1 MPLARVSQSDHHVPF
16 PNASCWLDRVSDSDY
31 YMFHFAKNAANF
43 TENMISTVSKS
54 MLPTSIGTLSVL
66 LFKACCQL
74 IGIITISH
82 TPHGMLLT
90 SQWSLFLLPTSC
102 CWLQIDHYSYSPKH
116 VANFTVI
123 IIPTPP
129 TACCCLDHYK
139 WYPSKHVP
147 NFTFRSSHII
157 KYPNSPKR
165 VANCTEIQVSDL
177 MHRDL
182 GQWFKVQR
190 SQSMI

>member
-102 CWLQIDHYSYSPKH
+102 CWLHSDHYSYSPHH
-116 VANFTVI
+116 VADFKLI
-123 IIPTPP
+123 IIPTP
-129 TACCCLDHYK
+129 
-139 WYPSKHVP
+139 
-147 NFTFRSSHII
+147 
-157 KYPNSPKR
+157 
-165 VANCTEIQVSDL
+165 
-177 MHRDL
+177 
-182 GQWFKVQR
+182 
-190 SQSMI
+190 QSMLPTSQWSLFLPPLQHVAALTITSGTPQSMFRTSHFGAVI